1 MQLKELKVRGFKSFA
16 DEVTFT
22 VDDGLNAIVG
32 PNGCGKSNISDAMR
46 WVLGEQ
52 SSRTLRCAKME
63 DVLFNGGSD
72 HKPASVAEVSLT
84 LSNDE
89 GHLPLDSPN
98 VTVTR
103 QLHRNGDSKYF
114 LNGAGCLLRD
124 IHELFMDTGIG
135 RNAYS
140 LMEQGNIDLILNTRP
155 EERRFLFD
163 EVAGITK
170 YKYRKK
176 ETLKRLDRAEQNLV
190 RINDVIS
197 ELERETEALGRQASK
212 ALEFRDRQEDL
223 KTLELEL
230 ARRRWDGAHSKLAK
244 AEEDLAKATVIIDEA
259 DGKVAALEAV
269 MDKGSARAA
278 DLDSQTQVA
287 QGHVRKFESEIERT
301 ESTIALYKERQ
312 SNLGQQR
319 DDAAGQ
325 IAALKEQ
332 MERIA
337 KQIGEREREREQ
349 LEIALRMDEGRL
361 TGRQRSLDELTQ
373 QVQTAER
380 QIEDGKATLIN
391 MMNEG
396 ARIENALSTLE
407 NRAEYSQTRRARLDE
422 ALGTLKRSSEEFGL
436 KLDESRRRVKDLDAS
451 VAATL
456 AEVGEMTQQLE
467 TAQTGVRKLEA
478 EMRGQQD
485 TLAMAMSRVKS
496 LEDLQRSH
504 EGYYLGVRA
513 VLRMHEE
520 RPDDLR
526 GICGVVAEL
535 VRTESD
541 YEQAIET
548 ALGAG
553 IQNVVTETAE
563 DAKGAINFLKK
574 HKAGRVTFLPLDIL
588 HARSNVDDRVLN
600 YRGVVG
606 WAPDLV
612 NADPRYR
619 VVVENLLGNV
629 VITETLDDAIQISRR
644 ERTRMR
650 LVTLDGEVVNP
661 GGAMTGGS
669 GRGNNAGF
677 LQRPR
682 EIEDLKE
689 RIGQLS
695 ETLAKKEKR
704 RGQLEQ
710 AAADAQKRRAEGQET
725 LQKLQI
731 EKAEAAKDLT
741 QVTEQTER
749 VTQELAVT
757 GSERELLSG
766 EEGDITRER
775 DETKE
780 GLAKLQRER
789 QMLERRVAAL
799 GEQKDATAARRM
811 EIDAS
816 VTEMKVDLAGRRE
829 KFEGFGAVVESL
841 EASREEA
848 ATRAHEFQRAID
860 NHEEVARELAE
871 KVSDA
876 QRSFLMLEQKK
887 FTHAEEVARLE
898 SERGE
903 LAEAMA
909 EREKE
914 LRNVRREADRSTKLR
929 HNLDVQL
936 TRLRMQERSI
946 AERVQ
951 EKYRVAIND
960 IQPNPEVGENEVE
973 VNEKVQ
979 GLRGQ
984 IEAMGA
990 VNLMAIE
997 EYDEHKERLESLSG
1011 DRDDL
1016 EHARDALL
1024 KAIRK
1029 INETSRERF
1038 METFE
1043 LIRTNFDEVF
1053 KQLFGGGETELKL
1066 TDDEDV
1072 LDAGIE
1078 IIARPPGKRPQN
1090 ISMLSGGERSLIAIA
1105 LLFAVFKI
1113 RPSPFCVLDEVDA
1126 ALDEANV
1133 LRFANLI
1140 QDYARE
1146 TQFLIITHNKRT
1158 MEKADLLYGV
1168 TMEKAG
1174 VSKIVSVK
1182 FGADGETE
1190 AIA

>member
-16 DEVTFT
+16 DEVSFT

-63 DVLFNGGSD
+63 DLLFNGGAD

-84 LSNDE
+84 LSNEE
-89 GHLPLDSPN
+89 GKLPLDSPN
-98 VTVTR
+98 ITVTR

-197 ELERETEALGRQASK
+197 ELERETEALGHQAEK
-212 ALEFRDRQEDL
+212 ALEFRDRQENL
-223 KTLELEL
+223 RTLELEL
-230 ARRRWDGAHSKLAK
+230 ARRQWDGAHSKLAK
-244 AEEDLAKATVIIDEA
+244 AEEDLAKATVVIEEA
-259 DGKVAALEAV
+259 GGKVAALEAA
-269 MDKGSARAA
+269 MDKGSAKAA

-301 ESTIALYKERQ
+301 ESGIAIFKERQ

-319 DDAAGQ
+319 EDAAGQ
-325 IAALKEQ
+325 IKALQEQ

-337 KQIGEREREREQ
+337 AQIGEREREREQ
-349 LEIALRMDEGRL
+349 LQIALRLDEGRL

-373 QVQTAER
+373 QVVTAER
-380 QIEDGKATLIN
+380 QIEDGKASLIN

-407 NRAEYSQTRRARLDE
+407 NRAEYSQTQRARLDE
-422 ALGTLKRSSEEFGL
+422 SLKALSQNLEASGL
-436 KLDESRRRVKDLDAS
+436 KLDESRRRVKDLDAD
-451 VAATL
+451 VAAT
-456 AEVGEMTQQLE
+456 AATVTEMTEQLE
-467 TAQTGVRKLEA
+467 SAQTGVRKLEA

-520 RPDDLR
+520 RPDELR

-535 VRTESD
+535 VRVESD
-541 YEQAIET
+541 YERAIET

-553 IQNVVTETAE
+553 IQNVVTETAD
-563 DAKGAINFLKK
+563 DAKAAINFLKK

-588 HARSNVDDRVLN
+588 YSRNSSDDRVLN

-612 NADPRYR
+612 DADPKYR

-629 VITETLDDAIQISRR
+629 VVTETLDDAIQISRR

-650 LVTLDGEVVNP
+650 LVTLDGEVVSP
-661 GGAMTGGS
+661 GGSMSGGS
-669 GRGNNAGF
+669 GRGNQSGF

-704 RGQLEQ
+704 RGQLEH
-710 AAADAQKRRAEGQET
+710 AAADAQKRRAEGQEA
-725 LQKLQI
+725 LQKLRI
-731 EKAEAAKDLT
+731 EQAEAAKDLS
-741 QVTEQTER
+741 QVTEQTARIKQEAT
-749 VTQELAVT
+749 VTE
-757 GSERELLSG
+757 SERELLSG

-780 GLAKLQRER
+780 GLAKIQRDR
-789 QMLERRVAAL
+789 QVLERRVKSI
-799 GEQKDATAARRM
+799 GEQKDATASRKA
-811 EIDAS
+811 EIEGS

-829 KFEGFGAVVESL
+829 KLEGFSAVVASL
-841 EASREEA
+841 EANREDA

-860 NHEEVARELAE
+860 NHEEVAKELAD
-871 KVSDA
+871 KVADA

-898 SERGE
+898 HERAELGE
-903 LAEAMA
+903 EMA
-909 EREKE
+909 TREQE
-914 LRNVRREADRSTKLR
+914 LRTVRRDADRSTKLR

-951 EKYRVAIND
+951 EKYRIAISD
-960 IQPNPEVGENEVE
+960 VETNPEVGENQVE
-973 VNEKVQ
+973 VKEAVQ
-979 GLRGQ
+979 ALRGQ
-984 IEAMGA
+984 IESMGA

-997 EYDEHKERLESLSG
+997 EYDEHRARLESLSG

-1016 EHARDALL
+1016 EEARDTLL

-1038 METFE
+1038 LETFE
-1043 LIRTNFDEVF
+1043 LIQTNFAEVF
-1053 KQLFGGGETELKL
+1053 QQLFGGGETELKL
-1066 TDDEDV
+1066 TEAEDV

-1126 ALDEANV
+1126 ALDEA
-1133 LRFANLI
+1133 
-1140 QDYARE
+1140 
-1146 TQFLIITHNKRT
+1146 
-1158 MEKADLLYGV
+1158 
-1168 TMEKAG
+1168 
-1174 VSKIVSVK
+1174 
-1182 FGADGETE
+1182 
-1190 AIA
+1190 

>member
-16 DEVTFT
+16 DEVSFT

-63 DVLFNGGSD
+63 DILFNGGSD

-84 LSNDE
+84 LSNED
-89 GHLPLDSPN
+89 GALPLDSPD

-124 IHELFMDTGIG
+124 INELFMDTGVG

-176 ETLKRLDRAEQNLV
+176 ETLKRLDKAEQNLV

-197 ELERETEALGRQASK
+197 ELERETEALGHHAEK
-212 ALEFRDRQEDL
+212 ALEFRERQEGL
-223 KTLELEL
+223 RTLELEL
-230 ARRRWDGAHSKLAK
+230 ARRQWDGAHSKLAK
-244 AEEDLAKATVIIDEA
+244 AEEDLANATVIINEA
-259 DGKVAALEAV
+259 DGKVAALEAA
-269 MDKGSARAA
+269 MDKGSLKAA

-287 QGHVRKFESEIERT
+287 QGHVRKFESEVERT

-319 DDAAGQ
+319 EDAAGQ
-325 IAALKEQ
+325 IDALKEQ
-332 MERIA
+332 IERIG
-337 KQIGEREREREQ
+337 KQIEEREREREQ
-349 LEIALRMDEGRL
+349 LEIQLRLDEGRL
-361 TGRQRSLDELTQ
+361 TGRQRSLDELTK
-373 QVQTAER
+373 QVTTAE
-380 QIEDGKATLIN
+380 QEIEDGKATLIN

-407 NRAEYSQTRRARLDE
+407 NRAEYSETQRARLDASLVSLNRNAEE
-422 ALGTLKRSSEEFGL
+422 AEL
-436 KLDESRRRVKDLDAS
+436 KLDESRRRVKDLDAT
-451 VAATL
+451 VAART
-456 AEVGEMTQQLE
+456 AEVTEMTQKLE
-467 TAQTGVRKLEA
+467 TAQSGVRKLEA

-485 TLAMAMSRVKS
+485 TLAKAVSRVQS
-496 LEDLQRSH
+496 LEDLQNAH

-520 RPDDLR
+520 RPDEIG

-535 VRTESD
+535 IRVESD
-541 YEQAIET
+541 YETAIET

-553 IQNVVTETAE
+553 IQNIVTETAG
-563 DAKGAINFLKK
+563 DAKAAINFLKR

-588 HARSNVDDRVLN
+588 HARSSLDQRVLS
-600 YRGVVG
+600 YRGIVG
-606 WAPDLV
+606 WAPDLIDC
-612 NADPRYR
+612 DPRYR

-629 VITETLDDAIQISRR
+629 VIAETLDDAITVARR

-661 GGAMTGGS
+661 GGAMSGGS
-669 GRGNNAGF
+669 GRSNNAGF

-695 ETLAKKEKR
+695 ETLGKKEKR
-704 RGQLEQ
+704 RTLLEQ
-710 AAADAQKRRAEGQET
+710 QAADAQKTRAEGQEA

-741 QVTEQTER
+741 QVTDHAER
-749 VTQELAVT
+749 VKQEVDVT
-757 GSERELLSG
+757 TSERELLSG

-775 DETKE
+775 DATQE
-780 GLAKLQRER
+780 GLEKLKRER
-789 QMLERRVAAL
+789 SSLERRVQNI
-799 GEQKDATAARRM
+799 GEQKDATASRRA
-811 EIDAS
+811 EIEAS
-816 VTEMKVDLAGRRE
+816 VTEMKVDLATRTE
-829 KFEGFGAVVESL
+829 KLEGFGAVIKGL
-841 EASREEA
+841 DDNRKEA
-848 ATRAHEFQRAID
+848 ADRAHEFQRAID
-860 NHEEVARELAE
+860 NHEEVAKELAD
-871 KVSDA
+871 KVADA

-898 SERGE
+898 RERAE
-903 LAEAMA
+903 LAEEIASKD
-909 EREKE
+909 KE
-914 LRNVRREADRSTKLR
+914 LRDVRRDTDRATKRR

-951 EKYRVAIND
+951 EKYRVAISD
-960 IQPNPEVGENEVE
+960 IEPNPEVGDNEIE
-973 VNEKVQ
+973 VKEKVQ
-979 GLRGQ
+979 ALRGQ
-984 IEAMGA
+984 IESMGA

-997 EYDEHKERLESLSG
+997 EYDEHRARLDSLSG

-1016 EHARDALL
+1016 ESARDALL
-1024 KAIRK
+1024 EAIRK

-1038 METFE
+1038 LETFE
-1043 LIRTNFDEVF
+1043 LIRVNFSEVF
-1053 KQLFGGGETELKL
+1053 QQLFGGGETELKL

-1113 RPSPFCVLDEVDA
+1113 RPSPFYVLDEVDA

-1182 FGADGETE
+1182 FGDDGAE

>member
-1 MQLKELKVRGFKSFA
+1 
-16 DEVTFT
+16 
-22 VDDGLNAIVG
+22 
-32 PNGCGKSNISDAMR
+32 
-46 WVLGEQ
+46 
-52 SSRTLRCAKME
+52 
-63 DVLFNGGSD
+63 
-72 HKPASVAEVSLT
+72 
-84 LSNDE
+84 
-89 GHLPLDSPN
+89 
-98 VTVTR
+98 
-103 QLHRNGDSKYF
+103 
-114 LNGAGCLLRD
+114 
-124 IHELFMDTGIG
+124 
-135 RNAYS
+135 
-140 LMEQGNIDLILNTRP
+140 
-155 EERRFLFD
+155 
-163 EVAGITK
+163 
-170 YKYRKK
+170 
-176 ETLKRLDRAEQNLV
+176 
-190 RINDVIS
+190 
-197 ELERETEALGRQASK
+197 
-212 ALEFRDRQEDL
+212 
-223 KTLELEL
+223 
-230 ARRRWDGAHSKLAK
+230 
-244 AEEDLAKATVIIDEA
+244 
-259 DGKVAALEAV
+259 
-269 MDKGSARAA
+269 
-278 DLDSQTQVA
+278 
-287 QGHVRKFESEIERT
+287 
-301 ESTIALYKERQ
+301 
-312 SNLGQQR
+312 
-319 DDAAGQ
+319 
-325 IAALKEQ
+325 
-332 MERIA
+332 
-337 KQIGEREREREQ
+337 
-349 LEIALRMDEGRL
+349 
-361 TGRQRSLDELTQ
+361 
-373 QVQTAER
+373 
-380 QIEDGKATLIN
+380 
-391 MMNEG
+391 
-396 ARIENALSTLE
+396 
-407 NRAEYSQTRRARLDE
+407 
-422 ALGTLKRSSEEFGL
+422 
-436 KLDESRRRVKDLDAS
+436 
-451 VAATL
+451 
-456 AEVGEMTQQLE
+456 
-467 TAQTGVRKLEA
+467 
-478 EMRGQQD
+478 
-485 TLAMAMSRVKS
+485 
-496 LEDLQRSH
+496 
-504 EGYYLGVRA
+504 
-513 VLRMHEE
+513 
-520 RPDDLR
+520 
-526 GICGVVAEL
+526 L

-541 YEQAIET
+541 YERAIET

-553 IQNVVTETAE
+553 IQNIVTETAD
-563 DAKGAINFLKK
+563 DAKVAINFLKK

-588 HARSNVDDRVLN
+588 HARSNVDDRILN

-612 NADPRYR
+612 EANPRYR

-629 VITETLDDAIQISRR
+629 VITETLDDAIMISRR

-650 LVTLDGEVVNP
+650 LVTLDGDVVNP
-661 GGAMTGGS
+661 GGAMSGGS

-695 ETLAKKEKR
+695 DTLAKKER
-704 RGQLEQ
+704 RRTQLEQ
-710 AAADAQKRRAEGQET
+710 AAVDANRRRAEGQVA

-749 VTQELAVT
+749 VKQELDVT
-757 GSERELLSG
+757 TSERELLSG

-789 QMLERRVAAL
+789 QMLDRRVKAL
-799 GEQKDATAARRM
+799 GEQKDATATRRV

-829 KFEGFGAVVESL
+829 KLEGFGAVIENL
-841 EASREEA
+841 ENNRKDA
-848 ATRAHEFQRAID
+848 ADRADEFQRAID
-860 NHEEVARELAE
+860 NHEEVAKELAD
-871 KVSDA
+871 KVADA
-876 QRSFLMLEQKK
+876 QRSFLMLEQRK

-898 SERGE
+898 SERSE
-903 LAEAMA
+903 LAEEMA
-909 EREKE
+909 ERDKE

-951 EKYRVAIND
+951 EKYRLAIAD

-979 GLRGQ
+979 SLRGQ

-997 EYDEHKERLESLSG
+997 EYDEHKVRLESLSG
-1011 DRDDL
+1011 DCDDL

-1038 METFE
+1038 LETFE

-1053 KQLFGGGETELKL
+1053 KQLFGGGDTELKL

-1140 QDYARE
+1140 QDYAKE

-1182 FGADGETE
+1182 FGVDGETE

>member
-16 DEVTFT
+16 DEVSFT

-63 DVLFNGGSD
+63 DLLFNGGAD

-84 LSNDE
+84 LSNEE
-89 GHLPLDSPN
+89 GKLPLDSPAI
-98 VTVTR
+98 TVTR

-176 ETLKRLDRAEQNLV
+176 ETLKRLDNAEQNLV

-197 ELERETEALGRQASK
+197 ELERETEALGHQAEK
-212 ALEFRDRQEDL
+212 ALEFRDRQENL
-223 KTLELEL
+223 RTLELEL
-230 ARRRWDGAHSKLAK
+230 ARRQWDGAHSKLAK
-244 AEEDLAKATVIIDEA
+244 AEEDLAKATVVIEEA
-259 DGKVAALEAV
+259 GGKVAALEAA
-269 MDKGSARAA
+269 MDKGSAKAA

-301 ESTIALYKERQ
+301 ESGIALYKERQ

-319 DDAAGQ
+319 EDAAGQ
-325 IAALKEQ
+325 IKALQEQ

-337 KQIGEREREREQ
+337 AQIGEREREREQ
-349 LEIALRMDEGRL
+349 LQIALSLDEGRL

-380 QIEDGKATLIN
+380 QIEDGKASLIN
-391 MMNEG
+391 MMNDG
-396 ARIENALSTLE
+396 ARIENQLSTLE
-407 NRAEYSQTRRARLDE
+407 NRAEYSQTQRARLDE
-422 ALGTLKRSSEEFGL
+422 SLKALSKNLEESGL
-436 KLDESRRRVKDLDAS
+436 KLDESRRRVKDLDAD
-451 VAATL
+451 VAATT
-456 AEVGEMTQQLE
+456 ATVTEMTDQLE
-467 TAQTGVRKLEA
+467 SAQTGVRKLEA

-496 LEDLQRSH
+496 LEDLQKSH

-520 RPDDLR
+520 RPDELR

-541 YEQAIET
+541 YERAIET

-563 DAKGAINFLKK
+563 DAKAAINFLKK

-588 HARSNVDDRVLN
+588 YSRNSGDDRVLN

-612 NADPRYR
+612 DADPKYR

-629 VITETLDDAIQISRR
+629 VVTETLDDAIQISRR

-661 GGAMTGGS
+661 GGAMSGGS
-669 GRGNNAGF
+669 GRGNQSGF

-704 RGQLEQ
+704 RGQLDQ
-710 AAADAQKRRAEGQET
+710 AAVDAQKCRAEGQEA
-725 LQKLQI
+725 LQKLRI
-731 EKAEAAKDLT
+731 EQAEAAKDLS
-741 QVTEQTER
+741 QITEQTER
-749 VTQELAVT
+749 VKQEATVT
-757 GSERELLSG
+757 ESERELLSG

-780 GLAKLQRER
+780 GLAKLQRDR
-789 QMLERRVAAL
+789 QVLERRVKSI
-799 GEQKDATAARRM
+799 GEQKEATASRKA
-811 EIDAS
+811 EIEGS

-829 KFEGFGAVVESL
+829 KLEGFSAVVASL
-841 EASREEA
+841 EANREDA

-860 NHEEVARELAE
+860 NHEEVANELAD
-871 KVSDA
+871 KVAEA

-898 SERGE
+898 HERAELGE
-903 LAEAMA
+903 EMA
-909 EREKE
+909 SKEQE
-914 LRNVRREADRSTKLR
+914 LRTVRRDADRSTKLR

-951 EKYRVAIND
+951 EKYRVAITD
-960 IQPNPEVGENEVE
+960 IEPNPEVGENQVE
-973 VNEKVQ
+973 VKEAVQ
-979 GLRGQ
+979 QLRGQ
-984 IEAMGA
+984 IESMGA

-997 EYDEHKERLESLSG
+997 EYDEHRERLESLSG

-1016 EHARDALL
+1016 EEARDALL

-1038 METFE
+1038 LETFE
-1043 LIRTNFDEVF
+1043 LIQTNFAEVF
-1053 KQLFGGGETELKL
+1053 QQLFGGGETELIL
-1066 TDDEDV
+1066 TEAEDV

-1174 VSKIVSVK
+1174 VSKIVAVK
-1182 FGADGETE
+1182 FGDADE